1 MAARLVID
9 AWSGAFAAQRSL
21 MEAAVA
27 QLSDEQLHEPV
38 APGANPVAVILL
50 HIAGSMRSRFT
61 DWLTSDGEKPWRNR
75 ESEFDPGAARA
86 LSREEILSRWASAWA
101 ILFSA
106 VDGLEEADLSRTVVI
121 RGEAHSVPQT
131 IERQVSHYGY
141 HAGQIV
147 LISRIIV
154 ERSGGAWR
162 HLSIPP
168 GQSDRFNAEM
178 RARHGAF

>member
-1 MAARLVID
+1 MEQWSAAWDVLR
-9 AWSGAFAAQRSL
+9 GAL
-21 MEAAVA
+21 EA
-27 QLSDEQLHEPV
+27 
-38 APGANPVAVILL
+38 
-50 HIAGSMRSRFT
+50 
-61 DWLTSDGEKPWRNR
+61 LTPAD
-75 ESEFDPGAARA
+75 FDR
-86 LSREEILSRWASAWA
+86 I
-101 ILFSA
+101 
-106 VDGLEEADLSRTVVI
+106 VMI
-121 RGEAHSVPQT
+121 RGEAHSVPQA